1 MTERGQ
7 NASVLEKWA
16 DAHFSRMIVRRHLEM
31 PTPSAL
37 KPGLRGLNRKVKVMY
52 SNYIIIIV
60 IINDHHAVSVRLHG
74 GCWQGHGAS
83 GTSPTITPTFAMGK
97 IVVDPRCP
105 GIL

>member
-7 NASVLEKWA
+7 KASVLEKWA
-16 DAHFSRMIVRRHLEM
+16 DAHFYRMIARRHREM

-37 KPGLRGLNRKVKVMY
+37 KPGLRGLNIKVKDIY

-60 IINDHHAVSVRLHG
+60 IINDHHAVSARLHRG
-74 GCWQGHGAS
+74 YWQGHGAS

-97 IVVDPRCP
+97 IV
-105 GIL
+105 